1 MINTII
7 IHPDIFDISKLSEIE
22 KKEIINNIAI
32 LKKQCLNS
40 CDFVI
45 LDKQNILK
53 NIMGSY
59 ISEETNQ
66 EIKKQLQLLFR
77 SLFLNALS
85 SKFHNEQSRVSSNIC
100 KKTLSLVKKAEPNVV
115 IFKSF
120 DCIENVCENCVKD
133 VSANSKTFYIDDIQ
147 NWHKSCLNYSALPGR
162 FDFSSLVNYLKYDKL
177 VRYCKEFIL
186 YDKNIIPE
194 TSVGIPREYLYN
206 MRLFF
211 QYFKGTNVVPQII
224 TYATQNQ
231 TNDSIKNAIDS
242 MQELARKLD
251 IEIVFKVLSHKDKQG
266 HYIEQIHER
275 YIFTNLIN
283 FSIDRGLNIINNN
296 SKLNRSF
303 EISIISDDQALAK
316 KNYLNTIEPRIF

>member
-1 MINTII
+1 M
-7 IHPDIFDISKLSEIE
+7 
-22 KKEIINNIAI
+22 
-32 LKKQCLNS
+32 
-40 CDFVI
+40 
-45 LDKQNILK
+45 
-53 NIMGSY
+53 
-59 ISEETNQ
+59 
-66 EIKKQLQLLFR
+66 
-77 SLFLNALS
+77 
-85 SKFHNEQSRVSSNIC
+85 
-100 KKTLSLVKKAEPNVV
+100 
-115 IFKSF
+115 KSV
-120 DCIENVCENCVKD
+120 E
-133 VSANSKTFYIDDIQ
+133 
-147 NWHKSCLNYSALPGR
+147 
-162 FDFSSLVNYLKYDKL
+162 NYLKYDKL